1 MEESVQKQGSGNMRE
16 RAGKIFFIIMAFLGL
31 SLTTACAGAEDT
43 AARDEKE
50 EETMADQTKEA
61 MEIVNDDGGAT
72 DEAAEEN
79 ARQGQYSLTYR
90 LPESKTSWTKP
101 WQESEVNIIC
111 TYSSEDK
118 LTEGAVSV
126 KLCVPVLEGAK
137 RTDNYEL
144 AIHEIDNFGH
154 YEGGS
159 NVEVT
164 YSDGKV
170 YADGKPVSEKD
181 GYYEI
186 PLKGTYDSSLVKDGR
201 DLQIYVKSHCT
212 DNTGAYDVTLSD
224 WKIKDRTAE
233 KAVPI
238 DLSAKNVK
246 LAGQMYTSGDKVA
259 YRLAERVT
267 GFHFTNP
274 KTKLA
279 VNATYSLQL
288 YNPENA
294 AVSYSSSNSNVAAV
308 DGEGKITALK
318 PGRSKITAV
327 KDGTGEEA
335 EVTVEVDDPQ
345 IILTNPEI
353 LLLAGKQY
361 PCNAITEFEDKTAAY
376 SWSSA
381 DSSVAEVS
389 SEGVLTAKE
398 AGQTTITVEDTA
410 NGLQAS
416 FDVEVYKPEDPEQI
430 ARYLSLANTSYV
442 TADIAKR
449 SYDLIYS
456 VYKNVYDYFND
467 GEYEPVTLYFTV
479 NDYSPAYSDSS
490 DIYLASQYMLSNPK
504 DVDCITHELIHCAQN
519 YGDVGNYT
527 WLMEGLTD
535 YGRYLFGLHN
545 EDCGWKLP
553 SYNASQKYTDS
564 YTVTAAFLKY
574 VAENYCEEM
583 PQIINQ
589 MFKKGGYDASIWE
602 TNAGYTLEELW
613 ERYSKGLTE

>member
-1 MEESVQKQGSGNMRE
+1 MEETMQKQRDGNARK
-16 RAGKIFFIIMAFLGL
+16 RGGKLFFLIIFLGL
-31 SLTTACAGAEDT
+31 ALTTACAGAEDT
-43 AARDEKE
+43 AVMDEKE
-50 EETMADQTKEA
+50 EETMPDQTDETLDTGSTEGGTFDEEA
-61 MEIVNDDGGAT
+61 EDSAQT
-72 DEAAEEN
+72 
-79 ARQGQYSLTYR
+79 GQHCLTYS
-90 LPESKTSWTKP
+90 LPESKTAWTKP

-111 TYSSEDK
+111 TYSSETK

-126 KLCVPVLEGAK
+126 KLCVPVLQGVE
-137 RTDNYEL
+137 RTDHYEL
-144 AIHEIDNFGH
+144 VIHEIGNFGN
-154 YEGGS
+154 YKSGS
-159 NVEVT
+159 NVEVS

-170 YADGKPVSEKD
+170 SVDGKPASEKD

-186 PLKGTYDSSLVKDGR
+186 PLRVSYDSSLVKDGT

-212 DNTGAYDVTLSD
+212 SHSGAYEVTLYD
-224 WKIKDRTAE
+224 WKIKDGTGD
-233 KAVPI
+233 KATLL
-238 DLSAKNVK
+238 DLSSENVS
-246 LAGQMYTSGDKVA
+246 LEGRMYTSGDAVA
-259 YRLAERVT
+259 YRLAETVT
-267 GFHFTNP
+267 GFHIMNP

-279 VNATYSLQL
+279 VDATYSLQV

-294 AVSYSSSNSNVAAV
+294 AVSYSSSDESVATV
-308 DGEGKITALK
+308 DAEGKITALK
-318 PGRSKITAV
+318 AGRSKITAS
-327 KDGTGEEA
+327 KNGTGEEA
-335 EVTVEVDDPQ
+335 AFTVEVDDPQ
-345 IILTNPEI
+345 IVLDNPEI

-361 PCNAITEFEDKTAAY
+361 PYTASTEFAANGAEYIWTTA
-376 SWSSA
+376 
-381 DSSVAEVS
+381 DESVASVS
-389 SEGVLTAKE
+389 SEGIVEAKG

-416 FDVEVYKPEDPEQI
+416 FEVEVYAPEDSESVGQ
-430 ARYLSLANTSYV
+430 YLTLANTSYV

-456 VYKNVYDYFND
+456 VYKDVFDYFND

-479 NDYSPAYSDSS
+479 NDYSPAYSDSQ
-490 DIYLASQYMLSNPK
+490 DIYLASTYMLSNPK

-535 YGRYLFGLHN
+535 YGRYLFGRHN

-564 YTVTAAFLKY
+564 YTVTAAFLKF
-574 VAENYCEEM
+574 VTDNYCEDL
-583 PQIINQ
+583 PHIINQ

>member
-1 MEESVQKQGSGNMRE
+1 MEESMQKQGGGNIRE
-16 RAGKIFFIIMAFLGL
+16 RAGKMFFIIMAFLGL
-31 SLTTACAGAEDT
+31 SLTTACAGAED
-43 AARDEKE
+43 AAAMDEKE
-50 EETMADQTKEA
+50 EETMTNQTEEALEIGSPEGGTAD
-61 MEIVNDDGGAT
+61 G
-72 DEAAEEN
+72 AAEDT
-79 ARQGQYSLTYR
+79 AREGQYCLTYR
-90 LPESKTSWTKP
+90 LPESKTGWTKP

-118 LTEGAVSV
+118 LTDGAVSV
-126 KLCVPVLEGAK
+126 KLCVPVLEGAQ

-144 AIHEIDNFGH
+144 AIHEMDNFGH
-154 YEGGS
+154 YTGGS

-170 YADGKPVSEKD
+170 YADGKPASEKD

-186 PLKGTYDSSLVKDGR
+186 PLKCTYDSSLVKDGKE
-201 DLQIYVKSHCT
+201 LQIYMKSHCT
-212 DNTGAYDVTLSD
+212 ANTGAYDVTLSD
-224 WKIKDRTAE
+224 WKIKDGTAE
-233 KAVPI
+233 KAALI
-238 DLSAKNVK
+238 DLSAENVK

-259 YRLAERVT
+259 YRLAETVT

-279 VNATYSLQL
+279 VNSTYSLQL
-288 YNPENA
+288 YNPEKTS
-294 AVSYSSSNSNVAAV
+294 VSYSSSDSDVATV
-308 DGEGKITALK
+308 DAEGKITALK
-318 PGRSKITAV
+318 PGHSKITAV
-327 KDGTGEEA
+327 KDGTGEET
-335 EVTVEVDDPQ
+335 EITVEVDDPQ
-345 IILTNPEI
+345 IILTNSEI

-361 PCNAITEFEDKTAAY
+361 PCHAITEFADKTAEY

-381 DSSVAEVS
+381 DGSVAEVS
-389 SEGVLTAKE
+389 PEGVVTAKE
-398 AGQTTITVEDTA
+398 AGQTTITVEDTV

-416 FDVEVYKPEDPEQI
+416 FEVEVYKPEDPEQI
-430 ARYLSLANTSYV
+430 AQYLSLANTSYV

-467 GEYEPVTLYFTV
+467 GEYEPVTLYFTI
-479 NDYSPAYSDSS
+479 NDYSPAYSDSR

-519 YGDVGNYT
+519 YGDVGSYT

-535 YGRYLFGLHN
+535 YGRYLFGQHN

-553 SYNASQKYTDS
+553 SYHADQNYTDS

-583 PQIINQ
+583 PHIINQ
-589 MFKKGGYDASIWE
+589 MFKKGGYDSSIWKANTE
-602 TNAGYTLEELW
+602 YTLDELW
-613 ERYSKGLTE
+613 ERYSKKL